1 MLLDLLFQNP
11 RASVTDLADI
21 LNETEEDVE
30 KAKKQLEAD
39 GIICG
44 YHTIINWDKANVDHV
59 DAIIGVKASTQRGTG
74 YDTIAEKIGRFP
86 EVSSCIWCL
95 VLLNSLFSSMHG
107 RCVK

>member
-1 MLLDLLFQNP
+1 MDTKMLLDLLFQNP

-44 YHTIINWDKANVDHV
+44 YHTIINW
-59 DAIIGVKASTQRGTG
+59 IRQMWIM
-74 YDTIAEKIGRFP
+74 
-86 EVSSCIWCL
+86 
-95 VLLNSLFSSMHG
+95 SM
-107 RCVK
+107 RL